1 MKTNSNRQSE
11 QDSEVLRQD
20 LKDFKATKK
29 SIKALIQVKKDKK
42 ASGKHESEDTVE
54 MKDIEKK
61 AKSAIDKL
69 FKGKSA

>member
-1 MKTNSNRQSE
+1 VKANTNHQSE
-11 QDSEVLRQD
+11 HDSEDLRQD
-20 LKDFKATKK
+20 LKEFKATKK
-29 SIKALIQVKKDKK
+29 SIKALIKVKKDKK